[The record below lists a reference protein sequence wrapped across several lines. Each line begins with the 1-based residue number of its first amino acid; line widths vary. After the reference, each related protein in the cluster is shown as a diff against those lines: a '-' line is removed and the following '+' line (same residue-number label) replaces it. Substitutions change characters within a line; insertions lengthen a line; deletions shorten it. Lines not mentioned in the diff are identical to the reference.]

1 MAMRVTGMM
10 SGMDTESIIQELVAA
25 RRTKVDTQVKAQTKL
40 KWKQDA
46 WKELNTKIKNL
57 QTKYIGNMRF
67 TTSYAK
73 KTSKVSNSSIA
84 SVITGENAVNS
95 VQTLQVKQLA
105 KTGYLTGAKVET
117 KEGTAAQ
124 ATSKLSDLGVD
135 FGDGEGTFTVKTGS
149 KSVDIRVTN
158 DTTISDV
165 LNEIK
170 GIGLNASF
178 DAKSQRFFI
187 NAQTS
192 GKSGDFSIVAS
203 DANGN
208 RALAALGLQT
218 DNSKVNPNDQSTWTA
233 DYREYNTWAGYY
245 VDGDRDATLG
255 KMSSMISATVDSRV
269 KSYLQKYEQLLS
281 SKERA
286 QDKINKLA
294 EKYEVEPEATL
305 GKVNQ
310 TIKSLEER
318 IETET
323 DETAKKQLE
332 EELSVAKADLKEL
345 ETQNANIAKYDEEI
359 ATIAGTKATDTT
371 EAIPGFIEITET
383 KQEDGTISYSAV
395 ASDKLIG
402 EVQQEYY
409 DKAAQAFYVVEAHK
423 KAFETGT
430 LQASGAT
437 KVTGQDAIILLND
450 AEFTN
455 STNSFEINGLTITAL
470 SETKE
475 GETVTITTQNDTD
488 GVYDMIK
495 SFLKEYNSVI
505 NEMDK
510 LYNADSAKGY
520 EPLTD
525 DEKYEMS
532 DREIEEWEDKI
543 KESLLRRDSNLSSVS
558 SALKEIMAGGI
569 TVNGTT
575 MYLFNFGINT
585 LGYLNA
591 AENEKNAYHIDGD
604 PDDADTSGNADKL
617 KSMIANDPDTVISFF
632 TQLSQNLYGKM
643 TSLSASVEGYRSF
656 GSFYDDKKM
665 KTDYSDYTTKIADM
679 EEKLADYEDKWYA
692 KFSAMETALAKM
704 QSNSNAVTSLLGG
717 S

>member
-105 KTGYLTGAKVET
+105 KSGYLTGAKVET
-117 KEGTAAQ
+117 KEGTAAK
-124 ATSKLSDLGVD
+124 ATSTLSDLGVD
-135 FGDGEGTFTVKTGS
+135 LGEGEGTFTVKTGS
-149 KSVDIRVTN
+149 KSVDIRVTK

-178 DAKSQRFFI
+178 DAKSQRFFVS
-187 NAQTS
+187 AQTS

-294 EKYEVEPEATL
+294 EKYEVESGATL
-305 GKVNQ
+305 DKVNQ

-332 EELSVAKADLKEL
+332 EELKAAKADLKEL
-345 ETQNANIAKYDEEI
+345 ETQNANIVKYDEEI

-371 EAIPGFIEITET
+371 KAIPGFIEITET

-409 DKAAQAFYVVEAHK
+409 DKAAQAFSVVEAHK

-495 SFLKEYNSVI
+495 SFLKEYNSLI

-558 SALKEIMAGGI
+558 SAMKEIMAGGI

-591 AENEKNAYHIDGD
+591 ADNEKNAYHIDGD